1 MYNQCHKAGMMPPEF
16 RVENGFFILTIW
28 RKQPLG
34 QPESLRDRVLYSLKD
49 GPLGKLE
56 ISACLGQKEVSGQL
70 NKVVSELLKER
81 QVELTIPNKPKSRLQ
96 KYRLTQK
103 GEYSGQRRH

>member
-1 MYNQCHKAGMMPPEF
+1 MRPPEF
-16 RVENGFFILTIW
+16 RVENGFFILTIR
-28 RKQPLG
+28 RKQPLEQPES

-56 ISACLGQKEVSGQL
+56 ISAYLGQKEVSGQL
-70 NKVVSELLKER
+70 NKVVRELLKER

-103 GEYSGQRRH
+103 GEYSGQRNH